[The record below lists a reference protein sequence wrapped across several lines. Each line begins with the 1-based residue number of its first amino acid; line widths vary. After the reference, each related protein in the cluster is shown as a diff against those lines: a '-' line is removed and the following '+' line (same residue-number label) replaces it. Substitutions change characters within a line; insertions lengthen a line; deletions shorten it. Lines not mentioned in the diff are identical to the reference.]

1 MRLTKRQLNRI
12 IREAIQGSYSSAQRE
27 EEPYPGYLEEQCLDF
42 IEQGNNYSGWLD
54 WSMKYMDDEEAS
66 DMWDRIHK
74 TEQGSG
80 ESNEVLQFVEDSL
93 ENGYPVDE
101 ISSELR
107 IYFSRIDLQA
117 AFDSEDIEGW
127 SMAEDIISAA
137 LV

>member
-1 MRLTKRQLNRI
+1 
-12 IREAIQGSYSSAQRE
+12 
-27 EEPYPGYLEEQCLDF
+27 
-42 IEQGNNYSGWLD
+42 
-54 WSMKYMDDEEAS
+54 MKYMDDEEAS

-74 TEQGSG
+74 TVQGSG

-93 ENGYPVDE
+93 ENGFPVDE

-107 IYFSRIDLQA
+107 IYFPRIDLQA